1 MPTRH
6 FARFDPSMTPI
17 LTEAFDRAWRTVE
30 ASGVAAGLD
39 GKTAEMRE
47 AIAQRIVAM
56 ADTGITSATDLAM
69 DALSYVTEQ
78 RFPDTRRAALTPRY
92 AAATFSTAFSRFGA
106 PWVAGILSA

>member
-6 FARFDPSMTPI
+6 FARFDPSLTPI

-30 ASGVAAGLD
+30 ASGVSAGLD
-39 GKTAEMRE
+39 GKAAEMRE

-56 ADTGITSATDLAM
+56 ADAGNTNATDLAM

-78 RFPDTRRAALTPRY
+78 RFPN
-92 AAATFSTAFSRFGA
+92 
-106 PWVAGILSA
+106 AGERLSDSG

>member
-6 FARFDPSMTPI
+6 FARFDPSLTPI

-39 GKTAEMRE
+39 GKAAEMRE

-56 ADTGITSATDLAM
+56 ADAGNTNATDLAI

-78 RFPDTRRAALTPRY
+78 RFPN
-92 AAATFSTAFSRFGA
+92 
-106 PWVAGILSA
+106 AGERLSDSG

>member
-30 ASGVAAGLD
+30 ASGVAAGLE

-56 ADTGITSATDLAM
+56 ADTGMARRSRDGRAVLCHGT
-69 DALSYVTEQ
+69 ALSGYG
-78 RFPDTRRAALTPRY
+78 RAALTPRY
-92 AAATFSTAFSRFGA
+92 AAAIFSTAFSRFGA